1 MSIKLSAEWEA
12 FLQDRVRAGAYP
24 TVEDAVAEALELL
37 KARDELRQDIQLE
50 VDEADRGE
58 LVDFDAEDIIAE
70 GRRSLEARKRAG

>member
-12 FLQDRVRAGAYP
+12 LLQDRVRAGAYP

-37 KARDELRQDIQLE
+37 KARDELRQDIQLG